1 MNKLILC
8 EGATDAVLLSYY
20 LERRAGWQY
29 SRRAPKNLD
38 IRVNSATETV
48 NWYKRDDD
56 YLLIGAVG
64 GKDNFENFFKR
75 YIDAPLFDAAAFGKI
90 AVLTDRDQR
99 AVSDIEEAV
108 KDALVGINADIRNN
122 IWVSGTY
129 QDAYNINRVISILL
143 TVIPKEHQGALETV
157 MLEAISEDPYDKNI
171 VDCAGDFA
179 AKMRS
184 EAGRYI
190 SSDRLQL
197 KAHLGLTWAVQ
208 YPEKVFSLIDE
219 QIRSVRWEESGIL
232 AECFARLIEI

>member
-29 SRRAPKNLD
+29 SRKSPKNLD
-38 IRVNSATETV
+38 IRVDSATETV
-48 NWYKRDDD
+48 NWYKKDDD
-56 YLLIGAVG
+56 YLLISAVG
-64 GKDNFENFFKR
+64 GKDNFGNFFKR
-75 YIDAPLFDAAAFGKI
+75 YISAPLFDAAAFGKI

-99 AVSDIEEAV
+99 AASDIEKAV
-108 KDALVGINADIRNN
+108 KAAFAGINADIRNDV
-122 IWVSGTY
+122 WVSGAY
-129 QDAYNINRVISILL
+129 QDAYNINREISILL

-171 VDCAGDFA
+171 VDCTRDFA
-179 AKMRS
+179 GKMRN
-184 EAGRYI
+184 EAEKYI

-219 QIRSVRWEESGIL
+219 QIRSVRWEESEIL